1 MDKDKIQ
8 SIADEIAD
16 EDFGQEFYDLSEKQ
30 QDRVYKKAIQRLND
44 MLADRAD
51 MMRKSEAD
59 GGRIKLE
66 AGGYLDYVRAVKELG
81 FQPIRI
87 DEYKSL
93 QSAMDMQDIIKLTE
107 RLNMINKKVE

>member
-30 QDRVYKKAIQRLND
+30 QDRVYRKAMQRLND

-51 MMRKSEAD
+51 MMRKNE
-59 GGRIKLE
+59 KY
-66 AGGYLDYVRAVKELG
+66 GGYIDKPLG
-81 FQPIRI
+81 PGGA
-87 DEYKSL
+87 K
-93 QSAMDMQDIIKLTE
+93 KKKKKKKKK
-107 RLNMINKKVE
+107 NKNYYPNI

>member
-51 MMRKSEAD
+51 MMRKGEKKGGLIDKPLGPD
-59 GGRIKLE
+59 G
-66 AGGYLDYVRAVKELG
+66 
-81 FQPIRI
+81 
-87 DEYKSL
+87 
-93 QSAMDMQDIIKLTE
+93 
-107 RLNMINKKVE
+107 KKKKKKKKGKR